1 MSEFVE
7 DLHARIVS
15 SLAERL
21 GVSPQT
27 AGMVAAEVIGGMCD
41 AWAGCEPYSGQR
53 RTSNERNRAIIR
65 DFKNGERVPLLA
77 RRYQLSRVRIW
88 QIVKG

>member
-7 DLHARIVS
+7 DLHVRIVEN
-15 SLAERL
+15 LTARL
-21 GVSPQT
+21 GVTPDT
-27 AGMVAAEVIGGMCD
+27 AGMVATEILASLCND
-41 AWAGCEPYSGQR
+41 YAGCEPYIGKASDHG
-53 RTSNERNRAIIR
+53 ERNRAIIR

-88 QIVKG
+88 QIIRG